1 MASFRNSKEAL
12 VVVLALAGLSLRVV
26 VEIGAAAQ
34 TPEVSLRSSLS
45 RREAEASSS
54 SFLDSKMDEMYVS
67 VEEMDMVKVY
77 TLKRGKMEVK
87 ITDWGATVMS
97 VKVPDARGQVEDVV
111 LGYDSPGTYMDPNST
126 AYFGAIVGRV
136 ANRIA
141 NATFKLGGKVYHL
154 PANDGN
160 NTLHGGI
167 VGFDKVLW
175 QSQQLDHGQGPSVQ
189 FYYNSF
195 DGEQGFPGSLEVSV
209 TYTLGE
215 NGEFKIEMEAK
226 AGKKATPVN
235 LASHSYWNLRGHGS
249 GEILDHLLQIFAA
262 HYTPV
267 DDKLIPTGAIEPVQG
282 TALDF
287 LEQHPVGTR
296 IAELS
301 VPTGGYDHNY
311 VLGGVDYG
319 DCDGLKRAI
328 RVVDPMSGRVM
339 EIFTS
344 APGMQFYT
352 SNFLDTYGKG
362 GAHYQA
368 RNAYCFE
375 TQGFPNAINE
385 PKFPS
390 VIVQPGEIYRHV
402 MVHRF
407 STC

>member
-1 MASFRNSKEAL
+1 MASFGSAKEA
-12 VVVLALAGLSLRVV
+12 VVVLALALIALSLSVS
-26 VEIGAAAQ
+26 VEIGAAAAAAR
-34 TPEVSLRSSLS
+34 TPEVLLRSS
-45 RREAEASSS
+45 SSS
-54 SFLDSKMDEMYVS
+54 SSSVLESKMDEMYVS
-67 VEEMDMVKVY
+67 VDEVDMLKVY

-97 VKVPDARGQVEDVV
+97 VKVPDARGQVADVV
-111 LGYDSPGTYMDPNST
+111 LGFDSPATYMDPNST
-126 AYFGAIVGRV
+126 AYLGAIVGRV
-136 ANRIA
+136 ANRIG
-141 NATFKLGGKVYHL
+141 NASFKLNGRVYHL

-160 NTLHGGI
+160 NTLHGGL

-175 QSQQLDHGQGPSVQ
+175 QSQQLDLGQGPSVQ

-235 LASHSYWNLRGHGS
+235 LASHTYWNLRGHDS
-249 GEILDHLLQIFAA
+249 GTILDHLLQIFAS

-267 DDKLIPTGAIEPVQG
+267 NEKILPTGAIDPVQG

-287 LEQHPVGTR
+287 LEQRPVGTR
-296 IAELS
+296 IDEVS

-311 VLGGVDYG
+311 VLGGVDHG

-352 SNFLDTYGKG
+352 SNFLDCYGKG
-362 GAHYQA
+362 GAHYQP

-375 TQGFPNAINE
+375 TQGFPNAVNE
-385 PKFPS
+385 PKFPT

-407 STC
+407 STS